1 MTAYAGFL
9 RRLQRELIKLKGVEA
24 LEAQYLEYTV
34 QEGWKPLLD
43 FLLDA
48 EDDQQELISSLSI
61 EPFPHVNDRSTLI
74 MISNVLDFIGMVF
87 PIFIIFLLCTLFIL
101 ARVSVQF
108 LLKAS
113 EIVSSTTINATKKHL

>member
-1 MTAYAGFL
+1 
-9 RRLQRELIKLKGVEA
+9 LIELKGVEA
-24 LEAQYLEYTV
+24 LKAQYLQYTV
-34 QEGWKPLLD
+34 QEGLKPLLD

-48 EDDQQELISSLSI
+48 EDDWQELISSLSI
-61 EPFPHVNDRSTLI
+61 EPFPHVNDQSTLI
-74 MISNVLDFIGMVF
+74 MISNVFDFIGMVF
-87 PIFIIFLLCTLFIL
+87 PIFIVFLLCTLFIL